1 MAVTQAFGLGS
12 GGSRACGTS
21 AKAIQAFGTAQAKN
35 RAALGSADHC
45 QEREDVLEVGGE
57 GLLYELSCTTA
68 FFDTITK
75 VVDGTGH
82 RAPAIKF
89 GMMKQAMRLISFVGG
104 PRNLKVIG
112 GTVVVA
118 SIAAGVAF
126 FRSKF

>member
-1 MAVTQAFGLGS
+1 MRGDLVA
-12 GGSRACGTS
+12 
-21 AKAIQAFGTAQAKN
+21 
-35 RAALGSADHC
+35 
-45 QEREDVLEVGGE
+45 VGGE

-82 RAPAIKF
+82 KAPAILF
-89 GMMKQAMRLISFVGG
+89 GMMKQAMRLVSFVGG

-118 SIAAGVAF
+118 AIAAGVAF
-126 FRSKF
+126 IRSRF